1 MQTIYTKYANL
12 IEPYATTELEGFT
25 FLRNPNEFQQA
36 ITELNQHVSDRKT
49 AAENYLK

>member
-1 MQTIYTKYANL
+1 MQTLYAKYASL

-25 FLRNPNEFQQA
+25 FLRNTSEFQQA
-36 ITELNQHVSDRKT
+36 ITELNQHVFDRKT